1 LATAQALVKK
11 FLPDTASPEERIIA
25 MIWLVN
31 QAYIFV
37 RNYEHLSKPPTNLK
51 INEGF
56 MERLIDTLARL
67 LTCGLHGL
75 CRVERQK
82 GPA

>member
-1 LATAQALVKK
+1 
-11 FLPDTASPEERIIA
+11 

-37 RNYEHLSKPPTNLK
+37 RNYEHLSKPPTNFQ